1 MQKNLRELK
10 PDKFEDLIAMNALY
24 RPGPMEY
31 IQLFIKR
38 KHGKEQIV
46 YDLPGTEEILEE
58 TYGVTVYQEQVM
70 LLSQKLAGFSKG
82 DADVLRKAMG
92 KKQKA
97 VLENMKEKFFSGAKE
112 KGHPMDKIEKIWNDW
127 LAFAEYAFNKSHS
140 TCYAYLAFQT
150 AYLKAH
156 YPAEYMAAVLTHH
169 INSIDKI
176 TFLLEE
182 CRRMKLK
189 VLGPDLNESNYHFSV
204 NKNGEIRFGLAA
216 IKGVGET
223 AAKAIIEERKS
234 NGAFKSVFDFLVR
247 MNSKAVNKKCLESL
261 IKAGAFDVFK
271 DVHRAQFFAADSSGL
286 TGIDKAT
293 KYAAS
298 VQDSISKNQTSL
310 FGSENSDTSALTA
323 PRFPDAEP
331 WSMLEKLK
339 HEKEV
344 IGFFISGHP
353 LDMYRYEIKSFCS
366 CTISQINNPETWAE
380 LSRKGPFSFAGIVTE
395 AHHRIS
401 KTGKRFGIF
410 TLEDMT
416 GSIELALWNEK
427 KYLEFEKFLKPDVF
441 LFVRACAQLR
451 YNTTD
456 KYEISILDLG
466 LLSET
471 GNKNAK
477 SITIITNTDELT
489 EEAMDHLYEL
499 VKQNAGRIPLKF
511 SFLNREEQYKAEG
524 VSRKLRVSFNTSML
538 EKLEEISPFTVK
550 VN

>member
-1 MQKNLRELK
+1 
-10 PDKFEDLIAMNALY
+10 
-24 RPGPMEY
+24 
-31 IQLFIKR
+31 
-38 KHGKEQIV
+38 
-46 YDLPGTEEILEE
+46 
-58 TYGVTVYQEQVM
+58 
-70 LLSQKLAGFSKG
+70 
-82 DADVLRKAMG
+82 
-92 KKQKA
+92 
-97 VLENMKEKFFSGAKE
+97 
-112 KGHPMDKIEKIWNDW
+112 
-127 LAFAEYAFNKSHS
+127 
-140 TCYAYLAFQT
+140 
-150 AYLKAH
+150 
-156 YPAEYMAAVLTHH
+156 
-169 INSIDKI
+169 
-176 TFLLEE
+176 
-182 CRRMKLK
+182 
-189 VLGPDLNESNYHFSV
+189 
-204 NKNGEIRFGLAA
+204 
-216 IKGVGET
+216 
-223 AAKAIIEERKS
+223 
-234 NGAFKSVFDFLVR
+234 

-410 TLEDMT
+410 ILEDMT

-499 VKQNAGRIPLKF
+499 LKQNAGRIPLKF